1 MLQLFRFRKFD
12 PATSEYGQSFIAR
25 MRNLQERG
33 VDFELLTR
41 EALKDKLGEGFSN
54 IILMSI
60 GKTAREDPASFAS
73 SVTKLFGQGAVGI
86 LEPIVARADRGVLPT
101 SEASQSAL
109 LEAYILAHPSK
120 GGSAPVSQ
128 TRPLHEHRV
137 RDEHGNLID
146 EDD

>member
-1 MLQLFRFRKFD
+1 MRDLQRK
-12 PATSEYGQSFIAR
+12 G
-25 MRNLQERG
+25 M
-33 VDFELLTR
+33 DFELLTR
-41 EALKDKLGEGFSN
+41 EALKDKLGEGFSE

-60 GKTAREDPASFAS
+60 GKTARKDPGYFAS

-109 LEAYILAHPSK
+109 LETYIREHPSK
-120 GGSAPVSQ
+120 GGSVPIPQ
-128 TRPLHEHRV
+128 LRPLHDHRI